1 MRIHPAQLEF
11 AKQVL
16 RDLVDERTSAPWADY
31 SEEDLSRDEQ
41 DREDIEKIQT
51 VADVLEW
58 LQHQGKRA
66 LLIEYASR
74 LDPLGGGHPLA
85 KHRLFLL
92 GRVDPANAHARHAL
106 RRYAQLPRCAFG

>member
-1 MRIHPAQLEF
+1 MRIPPAQFEF

-58 LQHQGKRA
+58 LQHQGKRT
-66 LLIEYASR
+66 LLIEYASC
-74 LDPLGGGHPLA
+74 LDPLGGFKVEGKDGPDESDEDVFRA
-85 KHRLFLL
+85 Y
-92 GRVDPANAHARHAL
+92 L
-106 RRYAQLPRCAFG
+106 RTTYGVGPR